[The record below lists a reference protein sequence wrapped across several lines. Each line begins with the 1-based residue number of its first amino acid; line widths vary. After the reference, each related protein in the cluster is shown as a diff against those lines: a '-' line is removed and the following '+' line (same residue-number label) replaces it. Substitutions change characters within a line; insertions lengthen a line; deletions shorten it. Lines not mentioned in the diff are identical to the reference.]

1 MARCHEFAVAAEEGT
16 IVDCECH
23 RHCRLV
29 DCNAR
34 QRFGVLRQCYRVAD
48 FEAFETYDCADVA
61 VAYTFHLLAAHA
73 LECMKFFYALARYST
88 VFAAEAYFLTL
99 AKFTAVHTP
108 YGYTPHVL
116 REVE

>member
-1 MARCHEFAVAAEEGT
+1 
-16 IVDCECH
+16 
-23 RHCRLV
+23 
-29 DCNAR
+29 
-34 QRFGVLRQCYRVAD
+34 
-48 FEAFETYDCADVA
+48 
-61 VAYTFHLLAAHA
+61 
-73 LECMKFFYALARYST
+73 MKFFYALARYST